1 MLRYFYLT
9 LLFIATHLGTGMA
22 FTPEPAKEAKKP
34 MVVKYDS
41 LDISKRI
48 FDQPAID
55 KYRQQ
60 EEFQYD
66 ESYVGPS
73 LWDRFWRW
81 FWSLFDGTDT
91 SVIGIGLQYLLIT
104 LGVAAIVYL
113 ILKLAGIDPIKVIRG
128 QSAAAPLPYSEYTE
142 NIHEINMDD
151 ELERAVNVRN
161 YRLAVRLLYLKSL
174 KQLNDAGLIHWE
186 PNKTNSQY
194 SNELQDFD
202 QRLAFNLLTR
212 QFEYIWYGEFNI
224 DADVFGRVSNLF
236 KDFKVKR

>member
-9 LLFIATHLGTGMA
+9 ILFLAMHAGMA
-22 FTPEPAKEAKKP
+22 FCARPEKEVKKP
-34 MVVKYDS
+34 LVAKYDS
-41 LDISKRI
+41 LDIDKRI
-48 FDQPAID
+48 FNQPALE
-55 KYRQQ
+55 KYKQQ

-66 ESYVGPS
+66 DSYVGIS
-73 LWDRFWRW
+73 AWDKFWNW
-81 FWSLFDGTDT
+81 FWSLFDFADDSLTGK
-91 SVIGIGLQYLLIT
+91 GLQYLLIS
-104 LGVAAIVYL
+104 LGVAAVVFI
-113 ILKLAGIDPIKVIRG
+113 IMKLAGVDPFKVIRG
-128 QSAAAPLPYSEYTE
+128 KSVSATLPYNEYTE

-151 ELERAVNVRN
+151 ELEKAINVRN

-186 PNKTNSQY
+186 INKTNSDY
-194 SNELQDFD
+194 SSELQDFD

>member
-9 LLFIATHLGTGMA
+9 LFFIAMHTGMVLSA
-22 FTPEPAKEAKKP
+22 TPQKEAKKP
-34 MVVKYDS
+34 LVVKYDS
-41 LDISKRI
+41 VDISKRI
-48 FDQPAID
+48 FDQPALD
-55 KYRQQ
+55 EYRQQ

-66 ESYVGPS
+66 DAYVGPS

-81 FWSLFDGTDT
+81 FWGLFNFKNA
-91 SVIGIGLQYLLIT
+91 SVIGMGVQYLLII
-104 LGVAAIVYL
+104 LGVAAIVFL
-113 ILKLAGIDPIKVIRG
+113 IMKLAGVDPFKVIRG
-128 QSAAAPLPYSEYTE
+128 KSAAAPLPYSELTE
-142 NIHEINMDD
+142 NIHDINMDD
-151 ELERAVNVRN
+151 ELEKAVNVRN

-194 SNELQDFD
+194 SNELQDID

-224 DADVFGRVSNLF
+224 DADVFGRVSSLF

>member
-9 LLFIATHLGTGMA
+9 ILFLAMYAGMA
-22 FTPEPAKEAKKP
+22 FCAKPEKEVKKP
-34 MVVKYDS
+34 LVAKYDS

-48 FDQPAID
+48 FSQPALE
-55 KYRQQ
+55 KYKQQ

-66 ESYVGPS
+66 DSYVGIS
-73 LWDRFWRW
+73 AWDRFWNW
-81 FWSLFDGTDT
+81 FWSLFDFSND
-91 SVIGIGLQYLLIT
+91 SVVGKGLQYLLIS
-104 LGVAAIVYL
+104 LGVAAVVFI
-113 ILKLAGIDPIKVIRG
+113 IMKLAGVDKVIRG
-128 QSAAAPLPYSEYTE
+128 KSASAALPYSEYTE

-151 ELERAVNVRN
+151 ELEKAINVRN

-174 KQLNDAGLIHWE
+174 KQLNDAELIHWE
-186 PNKTNSQY
+186 INKTNSDY

-224 DADVFGRVSNLF
+224 DADVFGRISNLF

>member
-9 LLFIATHLGTGMA
+9 VLFIGLHAGMA
-22 FTPEPAKEAKKP
+22 FCANPEKEAKKP
-34 MVVKYDS
+34 LIARHDS
-41 LDISKRI
+41 LDISKRA
-48 FDQPAID
+48 FNKPALE
-55 KYRQQ
+55 KYRQR

-66 ESYVGPS
+66 DGYVGIS
-73 LWDRFWRW
+73 AWDRFWKW
-81 FWSLFDGTDT
+81 FWSLFDTKDANIVGTG
-91 SVIGIGLQYLLIT
+91 VKYLLIT
-104 LGVAAIVYL
+104 LGVAAIVFV
-113 ILKLAGIDPIKVIRG
+113 IMKLAGVDPFKLVRANSA
-128 QSAAAPLPYSEYTE
+128 SAALPYSEYTE
-142 NIHEINMDD
+142 NIHDINVDD
-151 ELERAVNVRN
+151 ELEKAISVRN

-186 PNKTNSQY
+186 LNKTNSDY

-224 DADVFGRVSNLF
+224 DADVFGRISNLF